1 MEEELSKKLDERY
14 LGCDFKGHISPDEET
29 NLCGYCFRRLD
40 YNFANAISEQGQRRL
55 DRLTGLSLL
64 RKELFPERKLLSR

>member
-1 MEEELSKKLDERY
+1 MEEEIAYQLNRRY
-14 LGCDFKGHISPDEET
+14 LECDVGGHKSTNEGT

-40 YNFANAISEQGQRRL
+40 YNFANAISEQGQRSL

-64 RKELFPERKLLSR
+64 RKELFPKRTLLSR